1 MSQQIFIRLPID
13 SASAVYPGSY
23 AQDVAITDAGE
34 PPHETPPTH
43 RRPACVSSPE
53 FGWSEGGRT
62 GHQAE
67 STAREVR
74 VLAVTTRIA
83 AVITLVFGIQQF
95 FVSRDGLWLAYSNL
109 ATAVVF
115 LLTPKL
121 YRFGRLVPPVVF
133 IVVAYTSITLSSIYI
148 GTGIGLNFYYV
159 GAAAIVIL
167 ILGVDHIR
175 LALGFAI
182 LGAVTVVILELQVPR
197 NTGTQPDWAFRT
209 GFVLNTVAAWVLV
222 IATVWYALRE
232 ISRAERAMEIEYQ
245 RSESL
250 LANILPVTIA
260 ERLKQPGRD
269 VIADKY
275 QDAAILFAD
284 IAGYT
289 KLASDISPTELVRFL
304 DDLYTEFD
312 ALVDRHGLEKVK
324 TSGDSYMVVS
334 GVPVERPDHLA
345 ALARLALDMADT
357 VSGLTDSQGRAVPL
371 RIGLAA
377 GPVVAG
383 VVGARKFFYDVW
395 GDAVNVAS
403 RMESTD
409 VEGRIQVPQDVYE
422 RLREHFT
429 FDERGDVD
437 VKGKGVMHTWYL
449 TGRRQG

>member
-1 MSQQIFIRLPID
+1 M
-13 SASAVYPGSY
+13 
-23 AQDVAITDAGE
+23 
-34 PPHETPPTH
+34 
-43 RRPACVSSPE
+43 
-53 FGWSEGGRT
+53 
-62 GHQAE
+62 
-67 STAREVR
+67 
-74 VLAVTTRIA
+74 LAVTTRIA

-109 ATAVVF
+109 ATTVVF
-115 LLTPKL
+115 LLIPKL
-121 YRFGRLVPPVVF
+121 NRFGRLVPPVVF

-167 ILGVDHIR
+167 ILGVDHIA

-232 ISRAERAMEIEYQ
+232 ISRAQRAMEIEYQ

-357 VSGLTDSQGRAVPL
+357 VSGLTDAQGRAVPL